1 MGSHAPETKAQKMSD
16 LSMEQQKEKH
26 DYEGELGE

>member
-1 MGSHAPETKAQKMSD
+1 MGSNAPETKAPMSD

-26 DYEGELGE
+26 YYEGELGE